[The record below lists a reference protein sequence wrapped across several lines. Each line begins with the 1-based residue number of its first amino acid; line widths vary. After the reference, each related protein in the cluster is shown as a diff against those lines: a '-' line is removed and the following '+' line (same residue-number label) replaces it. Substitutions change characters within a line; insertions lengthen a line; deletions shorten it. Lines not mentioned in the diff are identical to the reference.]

1 MGSLRS
7 YIQDKSKSERTPI
20 LFRFAAYDAPA
31 ASQEYPANTFDST
44 DLVIN
49 VSSELGAYYNQRL
62 FSSARIATIL
72 KQLVRIASNAAANPE
87 EAVGRID
94 MITED
99 QLALLPDP
107 TADLNWSKFRGAIH
121 DIFAENAQKH
131 PEKLCVVETKSSSSP
146 HREFTYKQINEAS
159 NILGHHLVQSGIQRG
174 EVVMVYAYRGVDLVV
189 AVMGIL
195 KAGATFSVI
204 DPAYPPERQNIYLD
218 VARPR
223 ALINIA
229 KATTDAGELSDI
241 VRSFINENLE
251 LRTEIPALA
260 LHDDGSLTGG
270 SIDGQDVFTKQVDL
284 RSQSVGVVVGP
295 DSIPTLSFTSGSEG
309 RPKGVR
315 GRHFSLAYYFPW
327 MSETFKLSE
336 NDKFCKF
343 YPRIRRTRL

>member
-1 MGSLRS
+1 MA
-7 YIQDKSKSERTPI
+7 Q
-20 LFRFAAYDAPA
+20 
-31 ASQEYPANTFDST
+31 
-44 DLVIN
+44 
-49 VSSELGAYYNQRL
+49 
-62 FSSARIATIL
+62 IAD
-72 KQLVRIASNAAANPE
+72 NAAADPE
-87 EAVGRID
+87 QAVGRID
-94 MITED
+94 LITKEER
-99 QLALLPDP
+99 ALLPDP

-121 DIFAENAQKH
+121 DIFAENAKRH
-131 PEKLCVVETKSSSSP
+131 PQKLCVVETKSSTSP
-146 HREFTYKQINEAS
+146 QREFTYQQINEAS
-159 NILGHHLVQSGIQRG
+159 NILGHHLVQAGIQRG

-204 DPAYPPERQNIYLD
+204 DPAYPPDRQNIYLD

-229 KATTDAGELSDI
+229 KATADAGELSDI
-241 VRSFINENLE
+241 VRTFINENLE

-260 LHDDGSLTGG
+260 LHDDGTLTGG
-270 SIDGQDVFTKQVDL
+270 LNDGQDVFAKQVEL
-284 RSQSVGVVVGP
+284 KSQSVGVVVGP

-336 NDKFCKF
+336 QDKFCKCQPVPPQLA
-343 YPRIRRTRL
+343 YP